1 MYLDT
6 RVDRTYSN
14 AGPLR
19 KRRHLDFSSVNDEK
33 SLVSAAFRTERERA
47 QMEYYVL
54 ALLGKVYPES
64 SINCMQ
70 KGKNTWK
77 VDYRYI
83 FRRF

>member
-1 MYLDT
+1 MPEAKH
-6 RVDRTYSN
+6 SN

-70 KGKNTWK
+70 KGENTWTT
-77 VDYRYI
+77 DYRYI